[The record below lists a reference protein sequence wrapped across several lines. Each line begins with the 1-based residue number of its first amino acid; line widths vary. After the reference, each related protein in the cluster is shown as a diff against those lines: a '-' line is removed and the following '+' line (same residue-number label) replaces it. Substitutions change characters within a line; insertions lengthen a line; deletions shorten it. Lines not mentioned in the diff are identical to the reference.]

1 MDLRQPPFYYEILD
15 RTPGVWIQLWSHEYD
30 QNELF
35 APKHSLTE
43 EELEAIMQWSM
54 EHNCG
59 VRMSWDMWKFRNQA
73 ELTAFVLKWC

>member
-1 MDLRQPPFYYEILD
+1 MDLRTPPYHYEILD
-15 RTPGVWIQLWSHEYD
+15 RNPGVWIQLWHPEHND
-30 QNELF
+30 AGLF

-43 EELEAIMQWSM
+43 SELDAIMQWSM
-54 EHNCG
+54 EHKCG